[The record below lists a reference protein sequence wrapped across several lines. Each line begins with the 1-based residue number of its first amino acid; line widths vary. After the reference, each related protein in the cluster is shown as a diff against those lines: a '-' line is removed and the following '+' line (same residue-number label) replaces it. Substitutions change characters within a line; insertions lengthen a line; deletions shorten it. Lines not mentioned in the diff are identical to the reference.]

1 MISFTVN
8 KNKYIFQC
16 MQYFSAVIT
25 QKRTSWGFYWVS
37 NRETQLLL
45 CQTLLEEERPALTVR
60 QAEHMNFLSWL
71 LQRRKENKYVPNIPS
86 DADFCQPGEIS
97 PRLVA
102 EVEELCCQLLA
113 IPGCWIQW
121 MNSLWAWGCLQGNW
135 SVQLEQTQEFQ
146 RHAQML
152 CLELNCFQ
160 WCCFHIKTNHN
171 SL

>member
-71 LQRRKENKYVPNIPS
+71 LQRRRTNMFLTYHQMQISASQGRFPQGLWLRSRNCAANYWLFLAAESSEWIHCGLGVVCRGIISAARTDPGVS
-86 DADFCQPGEIS
+86 ETRTDALSGVKLFS
-97 PRLVA
+97 MV
-102 EVEELCCQLLA
+102 LLSHKDK
-113 IPGCWIQW
+113 P
-121 MNSLWAWGCLQGNW
+121 
-135 SVQLEQTQEFQ
+135 
-146 RHAQML
+146 
-152 CLELNCFQ
+152 
-160 WCCFHIKTNHN
+160 
-171 SL
+171 